1 MTWLPQIH
9 FFPWQ
14 KRDQT
19 DLEEETSFSEQLPW
33 QPEPSLSPGHLP
45 TGSHRP
51 AGREGGSAT
60 SVPSHCAHLTNK
72 GANGASWPRDM
83 DTCPRG
89 IGPNIGDF
97 HRGQPT
103 AGRQELPGHCHL
115 GLNWNVHTRH
125 KGCVCN
131 HSISP
136 SQEVCFQHQ
145 ILCSGRG
152 VWLKV
157 PFRGP
162 AHPAFFRGALPLS
175 TVV

>member
-1 MTWLPQIH
+1 MATG
-9 FFPWQ
+9 
-14 KRDQT
+14 T
-19 DLEEETSFSEQLPW
+19 
-33 QPEPSLSPGHLP
+33 LSPQGTCLQA
-45 TGSHRP
+45 GYHRR
-51 AGREGGSAT
+51 AGRGWGGSAT

-72 GANGASWPRDM
+72 GANSASWPHDM

-97 HRGQPT
+97 HRSQPT

-115 GLNWNVHTRH
+115 GLNWNMHTRH

-136 SQEVCFQHQ
+136 SLGICLQLQ
-145 ILCSGRG
+145 IPCSGRG
-152 VWLKV
+152 VRLKV

-162 AHPAFFRGALPLS
+162 AHPPFLAAPCLVRAGAEKLFLLHVS
-175 TVV
+175 FYCK

>member
-1 MTWLPQIH
+1 MAWLPQIH

-19 DLEEETSFSEQLPW
+19 DLEEGTSFSEQLPW
-33 QPEPSLSPGHLP
+33 QPEPSLPRAP
-45 TGSHRP
+45 AYRRDTTGYHRR
-51 AGREGGSAT
+51 AGRGWGGSAT

-72 GANGASWPRDM
+72 GANSASWPHDM

-97 HRGQPT
+97 HRSQPT

-115 GLNWNVHTRH
+115 GLNWNMHTRH

-136 SQEVCFQHQ
+136 SLGICLQLQ
-145 ILCSGRG
+145 IPCSGRG
-152 VWLKV
+152 VRLKV

-162 AHPAFFRGALPLS
+162 AHPPF
-175 TVV
+175 